1 MSGSGP
7 RPSLIQRQL
16 WETRRAH
23 YIAVFDRAL
32 LLLRERSEL
41 PIPERKL
48 VRELRVTTTTARR
61 EIDPDG
67 RFWAPTF
74 ETQNLP
80 DPDSDELEP
89 FEKKIPDIQWVH
101 DDGDAMDDRHRQ
113 KSFVIECKRLG
124 SKMAGR
130 DFNHL
135 YVTEGVHRFRSP
147 NWRYGN
153 HMSEGMMIGFVQ
165 DMELPDVLGAVNTHL
180 ANESVAPLRLERDF
194 AANGVSKLEHSFE
207 RTFPQSSFRL
217 IHRWLDI
224 RAVPRKT
231 APLPRPKRAKSPRKT
246 ATKK

>member
-23 YIAVFDRAL
+23 YIAVFERAL

-48 VRELRVTTTTARR
+48 VRELRVTTTTARL

-89 FEKKIPDIQWVH
+89 FERKVPDIQWVH
-101 DDGDAMDDRHRQ
+101 DDESAVDDRHRQ
-113 KSFVIECKRLG
+113 KSFAIECKRLG

-130 DFNHL
+130 DFNQL
-135 YVTEGVHRFRSP
+135 YVTEGVCRFRSSD
-147 NWRYGN
+147 WRYGN
-153 HMSEGMMIGFVQ
+153 HMGEGMMIGFVQ
-165 DMELPDVLGAVNTHL
+165 DMELPAILEVANSHL
-180 ANESVAPLRLERDF
+180 ATESVTPLRLEGDF
-194 AANGVSKLEHSFE
+194 AANGFSGLEHSFE
-207 RTFPQSSFRL
+207 RTFPQSPFHL

-231 APLPRPKRAKSPRKT
+231 ASSPRPKRAKSSRKT
-246 ATKK
+246 GAKK